1 MLACNQLACE
11 HEPLVYDQ
19 LELVWHVYVYT
30 YIHTYLCT
38 CGHLCLFECTYYD
51 NWTCCVCVCGY
62 VCEISVCVFCFLL
75 SLLSSPTTPILP
87 FSLSS
92 HSPSFSLS
100 PPFLP
105 PYPPYPSPILP
116 LLIQLTQGTLLT
128 VPSSLVKRCK
138 THFHN
143 MLCGASIILGN
154 NGWVWVSPQVLDDQR
169 QVLYGSSN
177 MVAEASTEGGQ
188 KEKVGCGKGVL
199 SVCVCVCVHAHAHGE
214 HVCGHAVCVMIQC
227 SVSV

>member
-1 MLACNQLACE
+1 MCECASVLACNQLACE

-30 YIHTYLCT
+30 YIRTYLCT

-92 HSPSFSLS
+92 HSPSSSLS
-100 PPFLP
+100 PPLLP
-105 PYPPYPSPILP
+105 PSPPLP
-116 LLIQLTQGTLLT
+116 HTPPVDTAHPGHSAHRAQLTSQALQDPL
-128 VPSSLVKRCK
+128 
-138 THFHN
+138 
-143 MLCGASIILGN
+143 
-154 NGWVWVSPQVLDDQR
+154 PQ
-169 QVLYGSSN
+169 
-177 MVAEASTEGGQ
+177 
-188 KEKVGCGKGVL
+188 
-199 SVCVCVCVHAHAHGE
+199 
-214 HVCGHAVCVMIQC
+214 HAVWGQHHPGQQWLGVGQPAG
-227 SVSV
+227 VGRPATGALRQLQYGHRG